1 MEKLWIKNY
10 KSVNWPYLPVDK
22 KLKEMA
28 NIFSNF
34 LFGSE
39 AAEKAFSAAVESSV
53 SSVET
58 EVADST
64 EPQIEAGDS
73 SDLEKFF
80 GEYAEE
86 QAATDEQEAAAREAE
101 RARLIRMYA
110 NSFKDRILKEITNKD
125 WDRLIE
131 GFEKSTTEVD
141 CLFPEVAAL
150 YNERVAKALPPS
162 WWTKRAPELRGI
174 LNGDLG
180 CVEIILA
187 IVRSEVSQKIN
198 VRRQAAASN
207 LLKQVKAAAEELGLS
222 EAEFP
227 HKPLS
232 ADKTKEAAIEIGRK
246 CLVLAA
252 ARSVRKSLIAL
263 RDCKVRIPKR
273 AEQRFFLVTTS
284 SQQKW
289 GTIVMATNQLIQ
301 DWQTLE
307 KELCSRPGA
316 PVEKLKKGFF
326 TLTLEERA
334 TQAANHCHLNLK
346 EEIDKILAFAAV
358 QP

>member
-1 MEKLWIKNY
+1 MTQRR
-10 KSVNWPYLPVDK
+10 K
-22 KLKEMA
+22 KMA
-28 NIFSNF
+28 HKIFSNF
-34 LFGSE
+34 FFGSE
-39 AAEKAFSAAVESSV
+39 AAEEMFSSAATVAAEA
-53 SSVET
+53 
-58 EVADST
+58 EVAAST
-64 EPQIEAGDS
+64 NPETVEAGDS
-73 SDLEKFF
+73 SDLDKFF
-80 GEYAEE
+80 GDYAKE
-86 QAATDEQEAAAREAE
+86 QAATDEQEAAAKEAE
-101 RARLIRMYA
+101 RARLIRQYA
-110 NSFKDRILKEITNKD
+110 SLFRERIIKEVTNKD

-131 GFEKSTTEVD
+131 GFERSSEGVD
-141 CLFPEVAAL
+141 NLFPEVAAL
-150 YNERVAKALPPS
+150 YNERIAKVLPPS
-162 WWTKRAPELRGI
+162 WWTKRAPELQGI
-174 LNGDLG
+174 LDGDLG
-180 CVEIILA
+180 CVEILNLI
-187 IVRSEVSQKIN
+187 IKSEVSQKIN

-246 CLVLAA
+246 CLILAT
-252 ARSVRKSLIAL
+252 ARAVRKSLLAL

-301 DWQTLE
+301 DWLTLE
-307 KELCSRPGA
+307 KKLCSRPGA

-346 EEIDKILAFAAV
+346 EEIDRILAFAAV

>member
-1 MEKLWIKNY
+1 MN
-10 KSVNWPYLPVDK
+10 K
-22 KLKEMA
+22 K

-34 LFGSE
+34 FFGSE
-39 AAEKAFSAAVESSV
+39 AAEEIFSSAATVAA
-53 SSVET
+53 ET
-58 EVADST
+58 EVAEST
-64 EPQIEAGDS
+64 NPETVEAGEC
-73 SDLEKFF
+73 DLDEFF
-80 GEYAEE
+80 GKVAEE
-86 QAATDEQEAAAREAE
+86 QAVADEQEAAAAEAE
-101 RARLIRMYA
+101 RTCLIKMYA
-110 NSFKDRILKEITNKD
+110 NSFKDRILKEISNKD

-131 GFEKSTTEVD
+131 GFERSSEEVD
-141 CLFPEVAAL
+141 NLFPEVAAL

-162 WWTKRAPELRGI
+162 WWTKRAPELGGI

-207 LLKQVKAAAEELGLS
+207 LLKQVKAAALELGLS
-222 EAEFP
+222 ESEFP

-246 CLVLAA
+246 CLVLAT
-252 ARSVRKSLIAL
+252 ARAVRKSLIAL

-273 AEQRFFLVTTS
+273 AEERFFLVTTS

-289 GTIVMATNQLIQ
+289 GTIVMATNQLVQ
-301 DWQTLE
+301 DWKILE

-326 TLTLEERA
+326 TLTLEDRA
-334 TQAANHCHLNLK
+334 IQAANHCHLDISK
-346 EEIDKILAFAAV
+346 EIERILAFAAV